1 MRVAAVLSPVGDW
14 PPILEAARAAD
25 ETGLDAVGFYDHYH
39 SAKPEW
45 AYICGWSAYG
55 ALAALTERVHLVPM
69 VLNSLHYDLGVLAK
83 ESSVLA
89 IASANR
95 FELALGAGDW
105 PASFAAWGTEFPP
118 AATRLER
125 LEETVAALR
134 QLWTGTP
141 VSVKGRHLALDGAI
155 CTPVPARPPPVIV
168 GVGGSRRTLVRAAA
182 FADELNLY
190 DDPALIAEAT
200 RIVADSPRPIPLS
213 VFLSWEWGKW
223 PADDV
228 AQLERF
234 ATAGIDRAF
243 VTVGSEDMP
252 ATVRRLGKIAQ
263 GLR

>member
-1 MRVAAVLSPVGDW
+1 MHIAAVLSPVAEW
-14 PPILEAARAAD
+14 PPIVEAARAAD

-69 VLNSLHYDLGVLAK
+69 VLNSLHYELGVLAK

-105 PASFAAWGTEFPP
+105 PSSFAAWGTEFPP
-118 AATRLER
+118 AEQRLDR
-125 LEETVAALR
+125 FEETVAALR
-134 QLWTGTP
+134 LLWTGEP
-141 VSVKGRHLALDGAI
+141 VSIEGRHINLDGAI
-155 CTPVPARPPPVIV
+155 STPVPERAPHVIV
-168 GVGGSRRTLVRAAA
+168 GVGGSRRTLARAAG

-200 RIVADSPRPIPLS
+200 SVVADSPRPIALS
-213 VFLSWEWGKW
+213 VFLSWEWEKW
-223 PADDV
+223 PADDE

-234 ATAGIDRAF
+234 AAAGIDRAF
-243 VTVGSEDMP
+243 VTVASQDMV
-252 ATVRRLGKIAQ
+252 ATVRRLGTMAI